1 MAWGGVCGALAGCS
15 LAALPLWPESR
26 APAEAPGTTGSAA
39 RVCARSAAAAGAGG
53 PGALPAEPRRDRAGL
68 GAGRIMP
75 RPRTEG
81 NTENEIALAS

>member
-26 APAEAPGTTGSAA
+26 APAEATGTTGSAA
-39 RVCARSAAAAGAGG
+39 RVCARSAAAAWAAGRG
-53 PGALPAEPRRDRAGL
+53 LPAEPRRDRVGL

-81 NTENEIALAS
+81 KTENEIALAS

>member
-26 APAEAPGTTGSAA
+26 APAEAPGDNGQRRACLCSERSR
-39 RVCARSAAAAGAGG
+39 RVGRG
-53 PGALPAEPRRDRAGL
+53 PGGLPAEPRRYRAGL